1 MAFRRPFAVNTHYT
15 RIYSIEEIFIEVIGL
30 QLNGFEMSKPWYDLA
45 TGKLDPT
52 DRIQKTYS
60 CSFEK
65 KNGYL
70 CLSNDKLLFV
80 SVKGFLKKSYNVE
93 LDVPYNELNEVKLDG
108 RYKMNLAYQSGEGLI
123 ETSDLSTKTVLH
135 AIQDLVKQSPSK
147 AKVVFLEK

>member
-1 MAFRRPFAVNTHYT
+1 M
-15 RIYSIEEIFIEVIGL
+15 

-60 CSFEK
+60 CSFDK

-70 CLSNDKLLFV
+70 CLTNDKLLFV

-108 RYKMNLAYQSGEGLI
+108 RYKMNLAHNAGEGLI
-123 ETSDLSTKTVLH
+123 ETSDLSAKTVLN

>member
-1 MAFRRPFAVNTHYT
+1 MAFRRLSSVNTHYT
-15 RIYSIEEIFIEVIGL
+15 RIYSIEEIFIEVMGL
-30 QLNGFEMSKPWYDLA
+30 QLNGFEMSKQWYDLA

-60 CSFEK
+60 CSFEE

-70 CLSNDKLLFV
+70 CLTNDKLLFV
-80 SVKGFLKKSYNVE
+80 SIKGFLKKSYNVE

-108 RYKMNLAYQSGEGLI
+108 RYKINIAHQTGEGLI
-123 ETSDLSTKTVLH
+123 ETSVLSAKTVLG

-147 AKVVFLEK
+147 AKVVFLDK

>member
-1 MAFRRPFAVNTHYT
+1 MH
-15 RIYSIEEIFIEVIGL
+15 L
-30 QLNGFEMSKPWYDLA
+30 HGFEMSKPWYDLA
-45 TGKLDPT
+45 IGKLDPT

-70 CLSNDKLLFV
+70 CLTNDKLLFV

-108 RYKMNLAYQSGEGLI
+108 RYKMNLAHQAGEGLI
-123 ETSDLSTKTVLH
+123 ETSDLSAKTVLT
-135 AIQDLVKQSPSK
+135 AMQGLVQESPSK
-147 AKVVFLEK
+147 AKVVFLDK

>member
-1 MAFRRPFAVNTHYT
+1 M
-15 RIYSIEEIFIEVIGL
+15 GL

-70 CLSNDKLLFV
+70 CLSNEKLLFV

-108 RYKMNLAYQSGEGLI
+108 RYKMNLAYQGGEGLI

>member
-1 MAFRRPFAVNTHYT
+1 M
-15 RIYSIEEIFIEVIGL
+15 GL

>member
-1 MAFRRPFAVNTHYT
+1 
-15 RIYSIEEIFIEVIGL
+15 
-30 QLNGFEMSKPWYDLA
+30 MSKPWYDLA

-70 CLSNDKLLFV
+70 CLTNDKLLFV

-93 LDVPYNELNEVKLDG
+93 LDVPYDELNEVKLDG
-108 RYKMNLAYQSGEGLI
+108 RYKMNLAYQTGEGLI
-123 ETSDLSTKTVLH
+123 ETSDLSAKTVLH

>member
-1 MAFRRPFAVNTHYT
+1 M
-15 RIYSIEEIFIEVIGL
+15 GL

-70 CLSNDKLLFV
+70 CLSNEKLLFV

>member
-15 RIYSIEEIFIEVIGL
+15 RIYSIEEIFIEVMGL

>member
-1 MAFRRPFAVNTHYT
+1 M
-15 RIYSIEEIFIEVIGL
+15 
-30 QLNGFEMSKPWYDLA
+30 QLNELEMSKPWYDLA
-45 TGKLDPT
+45 SGKLDPS

-60 CSFEK
+60 CSIEK

-70 CLSNDKLLFV
+70 CLSNEKLLFV
-80 SVKGFLKKSYNVE
+80 SVKGFFKKSYNVE
-93 LDVPYNELNEVKLDG
+93 LDIPYTELKEVKLDS
-108 RYKMNLAYQSGEGLI
+108 RFKMNITHQDGESLI